1 MSLVM
6 SPQQNSASFALQSR
20 LFVSM
25 KRAGRV
31 IDLVWFQ
38 QSYEYARAVLS
49 AADNMPDAEVREISG
64 KLREVLADYI
74 NPGQNKVAVL
84 PVAPRPVPTAV
95 ASAAPAPVAAIV
107 AEPVLTEEI
116 GEHPELDRHLTSL
129 R

>member
-20 LFVSM
+20 LFISM

-38 QSYEYARAVLS
+38 QSAEYARAVLS
-49 AADNMPDAEVREISG
+49 AADNMPDTEVRDLSA
-64 KLREVLADYI
+64 KLRDILADYLTQSVST
-74 NPGQNKVAVL
+74 PSKVAVL
-84 PVAPRPVPTAV
+84 PVTPR
-95 ASAAPAPVAAIV
+95 PAPVAVPVAV
-107 AEPVLTEEI
+107 AEPVLTEEVS
-116 GEHPELDRHLTSL
+116 EHPELDRHLTSL

>member
-31 IDLVWFQ
+31 IDLVWLQ
-38 QSYEYARAVLS
+38 QSPEYARAVLS
-49 AADNMPDAEVREISG
+49 AADNMPDAEVRDIAA
-64 KLREVLADYI
+64 KLRDILADYI
-74 NPGQNKVAVL
+74 AQGLSPASKVSVL
-84 PVAPRPVPTAV
+84 PVPPRPVVVPAPIAAV
-95 ASAAPAPVAAIV
+95 AP
-107 AEPVLTEEI
+107 EPVLTEEPS
-116 GEHPELDRHLTSL
+116 EHPELDRHLTSL

>member
-1 MSLVM
+1 MTVM

-38 QSYEYARAVLS
+38 QNAEYARAILS
-49 AADNMPDAEVREISG
+49 AADNMPDVEVRDIAS
-64 KLREVLADYI
+64 KLRDILREYL
-74 NPGQNKVAVL
+74 GQGPATNKVSVL
-84 PVAPRPVPTAV
+84 PVAKVAPPVAV
-95 ASAAPAPVAAIV
+95 APAPAAV
-107 AEPVLTEEI
+107 AEPVLTEEV
-116 GEHPELDRHLTSL
+116 ETHPELDRHLTSL

>member
-1 MSLVM
+1 MTVM

-38 QSYEYARAVLS
+38 QNAEYARAILS
-49 AADNMPDAEVREISG
+49 AADNMPDVEVRDIAG
-64 KLREVLADYI
+64 KLRDILRDYLGQGT
-74 NPGQNKVAVL
+74 GQNKVAVL
-84 PVAPRPVPTAV
+84 PVAKAAPPVAV
-95 ASAAPAPVAAIV
+95 APALAPA
-107 AEPVLTEEI
+107 AEPVLTEEV
-116 GEHPELDRHLTSL
+116 EAHPELDRHLTSL

>member
-38 QSYEYARAVLS
+38 QSPEYARAVLS
-49 AADNMPDAEVREISG
+49 AADNMPDAEVRDIAL
-64 KLREVLADYI
+64 KLRDILIDYI
-74 NPGQNKVAVL
+74 GQTGPSPAPNKVSVL
-84 PVAPRPVPTAV
+84 PLTPRPVPV
-95 ASAAPAPVAAIV
+95 VVPVAA
-107 AEPVLTEEI
+107 AEPVLTDEI
-116 GEHPELDRHLTSL
+116 SEHPELDRHLTSL